1 MRPDIWLLCMKS
13 SRKKDATAAAF
24 DIEGF
29 VHHKNDAAAQNH
41 IRTTTIA
48 TTTTA
53 TYPMCLSPRIV
64 PSLPT
69 PWGTVTLIRAT
80 MDSIITIGDDV
91 VL

>member
-1 MRPDIWLLCMKS
+1 MES
-13 SRKKDATAAAF
+13 SRKKDATAADF

-29 VHHKNDAAAQNH
+29 VHNNNDAAAQNH

-48 TTTTA
+48 TTTPA

-69 PWGTVTLIRAT
+69 PWSTVTLIRAT

-91 VL
+91 V